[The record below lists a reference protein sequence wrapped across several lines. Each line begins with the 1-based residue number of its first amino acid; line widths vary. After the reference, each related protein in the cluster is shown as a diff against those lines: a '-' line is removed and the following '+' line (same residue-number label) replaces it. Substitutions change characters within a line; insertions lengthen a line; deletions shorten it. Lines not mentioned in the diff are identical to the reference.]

1 MLCFEAMG
9 RMTKAP
15 VLKQPSD
22 KEFSEGEVFIRTQV
36 GKIKNTIFLRGHGG
50 KVEIEVWI
58 S

>member
-9 RMTKAP
+9 WMTKAP

-22 KEFSEGEVFIRTQV
+22 KFSEGEVFIRTQV